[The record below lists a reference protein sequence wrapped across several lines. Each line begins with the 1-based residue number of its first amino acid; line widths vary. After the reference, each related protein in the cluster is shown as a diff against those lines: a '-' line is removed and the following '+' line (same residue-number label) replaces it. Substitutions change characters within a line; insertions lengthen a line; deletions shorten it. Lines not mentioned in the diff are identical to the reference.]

1 MQGNLQ
7 TIQIIRPMERH
18 PRAAGLQAPLVPD
31 LHLVLDLDQ
40 EVLSLPAACHNL
52 ASSQPDGKEILTM
65 TIARHRKED
74 SLNTIINRLSTTLTL
89 ITIMPSMRQ
98 TLPIKDHQAHSQDKL
113 VPDLHRRVS
122 PANSHLKDNR
132 RALLQDRHQGS
143 NSQDNLIPDSHSLIS
158 LRPDSLK
165 VLLPDLLLDS
175 LDSSNQDNLNQ
186 DNLSQDNHSLNQ
198 ECNPSCRAVQVNQ

>member
-1 MQGNLQ
+1 M
-7 TIQIIRPMERH
+7 
-18 PRAAGLQAPLVPD
+18 AARQ
-31 LHLVLDLDQ
+31 VLDLDQ

-98 TLPIKDHQAHSQDKL
+98 TLPIRDHPAHNQDKL

-122 PANSHLKDNR
+122 PANSHLKDNS

-143 NSQDNLIPDSHSLIS
+143 NSQDNLIPDSHSLIKLS
-158 LRPDSLK
+158 LRLDSLK
-165 VLLPDLLLDS
+165 VLSLDLLLDNP
-175 LDSSNQDNLNQ
+175 DSCNQ
-186 DNLSQDNHSLNQ
+186 DNLSQDNLSLVNLNLVSHSLNQ
-198 ECNPSCRAVQVNQ
+198 ECNPLCRVAQVNL

>member
-1 MQGNLQ
+1 
-7 TIQIIRPMERH
+7 
-18 PRAAGLQAPLVPD
+18 
-31 LHLVLDLDQ
+31 
-40 EVLSLPAACHNL
+40 
-52 ASSQPDGKEILTM
+52 M

-89 ITIMPSMRQ
+89 ITITPSMRQ

-143 NSQDNLIPDSHSLIS
+143 NSQDNLIPDSHRLINLS
-158 LRPDSLK
+158 LRLDNRK
-165 VLLPDLLLDS
+165 VLSLDLL
-175 LDSSNQDNLNQ
+175 LDSSNQDNLSQ
-186 DNLSQDNHSLNQ
+186 DNLSLNQ
-198 ECNPSCRAVQVNQ
+198 ECNPLCRVAQDNL

>member
-1 MQGNLQ
+1 
-7 TIQIIRPMERH
+7 
-18 PRAAGLQAPLVPD
+18 
-31 LHLVLDLDQ
+31 
-40 EVLSLPAACHNL
+40 
-52 ASSQPDGKEILTM
+52 M

-74 SLNTIINRLSTTLTL
+74 SLNTIINRLSATLTL
-89 ITIMPSMRQ
+89 ITITPSMRQ

-198 ECNPSCRAVQVNQ
+198 ECNPSCRDAQVNL